1 MLEIVQKVGQPQA
14 KEYDLN
20 ELVEK
25 FRKRFP
31 PEFHGIEDP
40 AVAYEWV
47 VQMEKIYEVFKCMGV
62 QQVQLAAHMFHGA
75 AERWW
80 KTVKHPY
87 KRVEEEVAWKTFTEQ
102 FQKKFIPEH
111 YRDQKMEEFE
121 RLMQGDLL
129 VQKYEISFTHLSRFA
144 ENLIK
149 PKLER
154 VRRFIK
160 GPRADIKMQVQCS
173 KLTDYDDVVKEAYW
187 AEESLKEVIALE
199 QQRILALIPQPKA
212 QGSSS

>member
-40 AVAYEWV
+40 AVADEWV
-47 VQMEKIYEVFKCMGV
+47 VQMEKIYEVFKCTGI
-62 QQVQLAAHMFHGA
+62 QQVQLVAHMFRGV

-80 KTVKHPY
+80 KTVKHPNET
-87 KRVEEEVAWKTFTEQ
+87 VEEEVAWKTFNEQ

-121 RLMQGDLL
+121 RL
-129 VQKYEISFTHLSRFA
+129 V
-144 ENLIK
+144 
-149 PKLER
+149 
-154 VRRFIK
+154 
-160 GPRADIKMQVQCS
+160 
-173 KLTDYDDVVKEAYW
+173 
-187 AEESLKEVIALE
+187 
-199 QQRILALIPQPKA
+199 
-212 QGSSS
+212 